1 MLFVNNF
8 LIIVQYF
15 IDISLSVYNIYIQ
28 NLYIFHAI
36 FLTMELFFKQY
47 LRFKKEFDNYCCI
60 IICVAVCLV
69 YLY

>member
-36 FLTMELFFKQY
+36 FLTMELF
-47 LRFKKEFDNYCCI
+47 LNNI
-60 IICVAVCLV
+60 
-69 YLY
+69 